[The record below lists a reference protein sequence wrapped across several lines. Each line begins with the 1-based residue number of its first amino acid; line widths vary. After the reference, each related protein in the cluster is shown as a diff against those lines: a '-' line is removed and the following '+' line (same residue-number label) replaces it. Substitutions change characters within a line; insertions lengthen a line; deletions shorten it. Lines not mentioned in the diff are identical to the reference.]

1 MDAKEELRKG
11 FISNS
16 LEDTERVAAAF
27 AQQIEKDAFIT
38 LSGDL
43 GAGKTAF
50 VRAIAKAL
58 GVKAQVKSPSF
69 NICNIYPEGLVHI
82 DAYRIKGSFDPSDFL
97 IDELAANPT
106 IICVEWPEMIADFIP
121 PNAYKLK
128 FTLNG
133 QTRKIVL
140 E

>member
-1 MDAKEELRKG
+1 MDAKEELKKG

-16 LEDTERVAAAF
+16 LEDTERVATAF

-50 VRAIAKAL
+50 VRAVAKAL

-121 PNAYKLK
+121 LNAYKLK

>member
-1 MDAKEELRKG
+1 MDAKEELKKG
-11 FISNS
+11 FISDS

-27 AQQIEKDAFIT
+27 ALQIEKDAFIT

-97 IDELAANPT
+97 IDELAATPT

-121 PNAYKLK
+121 QNAYKLK

-133 QTRKIVL
+133 QSRKIVL